1 MEATDLTG
9 EVAGDV
15 VGDAGKTVAIV
26 NPEASSGAARKRWE
40 TIREALGVHFPGLE
54 ARMTEA
60 RGHASVLCREALE
73 AGADTILSIGGDGT
87 TNEVLCGFVDERGDN
102 RFPAATLGILAAGTG
117 GDFQR
122 MFGRVRV
129 QRQVERVCAAVPR
142 AVDYG
147 VAHFTDPDGQPRARP
162 FLNIASIGVSGEVV
176 RKVNESTA
184 QLGPTAK
191 YLIGTL
197 KGIRVWRNAQVM
209 IQLDEEIDAARTA
222 DADVQPNVQP
232 DVQIGRRVDLT
243 LGVVSNGQYFGAGMW
258 VCPTAQIDDGRLDCI
273 EVVGMSRSRLI
284 AALAKVFRGKHMRVE
299 GITHRQVQ
307 RVAFMPIS
315 DAVDVAIEIDGEQVG
330 RLPARFEIK
339 PGALRIRIS

>member
-1 MEATDLTG
+1 VTTDTT
-9 EVAGDV
+9 
-15 VGDAGKTVAIV
+15 DAGKTVAIV

-40 TIREALGVHFPGLE
+40 TIRDALAVHFPGLE
-54 ARMTEA
+54 ARMTEG
-60 RGHASVLCREALE
+60 RGHASVLSREALE

-87 TNEVLCGFVDERGDN
+87 TNEVLSGFVDEHGDN
-102 RFPAATLGILAAGTG
+102 RFPTATLGILAAGTG

-142 AVDYG
+142 NVDYG
-147 VAHFTDPDGQPRARP
+147 VAHFTDAEGQPRTRP

-197 KGIRVWRNAQVM
+197 KGIRVWRNVQVV
-209 IQLDEEIDAARTA
+209 IRCDEEIDAARIA
-222 DADVQPNVQP
+222 SDGEE
-232 DVQIGRRVDLT
+232 IGRRVDLT
-243 LGVVSNGQYFGAGMW
+243 LGIVGNGQYFGAGMW
-258 VCPTAQIDDGRLDCI
+258 VCPMAEIDDGRLDCI
-273 EVVGMSRSRLI
+273 EVVGMSRTRLV
-284 AALAKVFRGKHMRVE
+284 AALAKVFRGKHLRVD
-299 GITHRQVQ
+299 GITHRQVK
-307 RVAFMPIS
+307 RVAFLPVS

>member
-1 MEATDLTG
+1 MNATEMTS
-9 EVAGDV
+9 EVV
-15 VGDAGKTVAIV
+15 PDAGKTVAIV

-40 TIREALGVHFPGLE
+40 TIRDALNVHFPGLE
-54 ARMTEA
+54 ARMTEC
-60 RGHASVLCREALE
+60 RGHATMLCREALE

-87 TNEVLCGFVDERGDN
+87 TNEVLCGFVDERGEN
-102 RFPAATLGILAAGTG
+102 RFPNATLGILAAGTG

-129 QRQVERVCAAVPR
+129 QRQVERVCAAAPR
-142 AVDYG
+142 NVDYG
-147 VAHFTDPDGQPRARP
+147 VAHFTDAAGQPQSRP

-197 KGIRVWRNAQVM
+197 KGIRVWRNVQVV
-209 IQLDEEIDAARTA
+209 IRCDEEIDAALSA
-222 DADVQPNVQP
+222 GHGDGDG
-232 DVQIGRRVDLT
+232 DGEQIGRRVDLT
-243 LGVVSNGQYFGAGMW
+243 LGIVANGQYFGAGMW
-258 VCPTAQIDDGRLDCI
+258 VCPTAEIDDGRLDCV
-273 EVVGMSRSRLI
+273 EVVGMSRTRLV
-284 AALAKVFRGKHMRVE
+284 AALAKVFRGKHMRVD
-299 GITHRQVQ
+299 GITHRQAK
-307 RVAFMPIS
+307 RVAFLPVS

>member
-1 MEATDLTG
+1 MEATESS
-9 EVAGDV
+9 EVV
-15 VGDAGKTVAIV
+15 TDAGKTVAIV
-26 NPEASSGAARKRWE
+26 NPQASSGAARKRWE

-73 AGADTILSIGGDGT
+73 AGADTILSVGGDGT

-147 VAHFTDPDGQPRARP
+147 VAHFTDPDGQLRARP

-184 QLGPTAK
+184 QLGPTTK

-197 KGIRVWRNAQVM
+197 KGIRVWRNVQVV
-209 IQLDEEIDAARTA
+209 ICLDDEIDAARTA
-222 DADVQPNVQP
+222 DGSAE
-232 DVQIGRRVDLT
+232 IGRRVDLT
-243 LGVVSNGQYFGAGMW
+243 LAVVGNGQYFGAGMW
-258 VCPTAQIDDGRLDCI
+258 VCPTAQIDDGLLDSI
-273 EVVGMSRSRLI
+273 EVVGMSRTRLV
-284 AALAKVFRGKHMRVE
+284 AALAKVFRGKHLRVA

-307 RVAFMPIS
+307 RVAFMPVS
-315 DAVDVAIEIDGEQVG
+315 DAADIPIEIDGEQVG

>member
-1 MEATDLTG
+1 MEATELTRQ
-9 EVAGDV
+9 VST
-15 VGDAGKTVAIV
+15 DAGKTVAIV

-40 TIREALGVHFPGLE
+40 TIREALAVHFPGLE

-87 TNEVLCGFVDERGDN
+87 TNEVLCGFVDERGEN

-122 MFGRVRV
+122 MFGRVGVR
-129 QRQVERVCAAVPR
+129 RQVERVCAAVPR
-142 AVDYG
+142 SVDYG
-147 VAHFTDPDGQPRARP
+147 VAHFTDPAGQPSSRP

-184 QLGPTAK
+184 GLGPTAK

-197 KGIRVWRNAQVM
+197 KGIRVWRNVQVVVRC
-209 IQLDEEIDAARTA
+209 DDEIDATA
-222 DADVQPNVQP
+222 DDSAQL
-232 DVQIGRRVDLT
+232 GRRVDLT
-243 LGVVSNGQYFGAGMW
+243 LGVIGNGQYFGAGMW
-258 VCPTAQIDDGRLDCI
+258 VCPTAEIDDGALECI
-273 EVVGMSRSRLI
+273 EVVGMSRTRLV
-284 AALAKVFRGKHMRVE
+284 AALAKVFRGKHLRVE
-299 GITHRQVQ
+299 GIAHRQVR
-307 RVAFMPIS
+307 RVAFQPVS
-315 DAVDVAIEIDGEQVG
+315 DEVDVAIEIDGEQVG

>member
-1 MEATDLTG
+1 MEAAESS
-9 EVAGDV
+9 EVAIG
-15 VGDAGKTVAIV
+15 AGKTVAIV

-40 TIREALGVHFPGLE
+40 TIRDALAVHFPGLE
-54 ARMTEA
+54 ARLTEA

-73 AGADTILSIGGDGT
+73 AGADTILAIGGDGT
-87 TNEVLCGFVDERGDN
+87 TNEVLSGFVDERGDN

-129 QRQVERVCAAVPR
+129 QRQVERVCAATPR

-147 VAHFTDPDGQPRARP
+147 VAHFTDAQGQLRARP

-197 KGIRVWRNAQVM
+197 KGIRVWRNVQVV
-209 IQLDEEIDAARTA
+209 IRYDEEIDQTGEE
-222 DADVQPNVQP
+222 
-232 DVQIGRRVDLT
+232 IGRRVDLT
-243 LGVVSNGQYFGAGMW
+243 LGIVGNGQYFGAGMW
-258 VCPTAQIDDGRLDCI
+258 VCPMAEIDDGRLDCV
-273 EVVGMSRSRLI
+273 EVIGMSRTRLV
-284 AALAKVFRGKHMRVE
+284 AALAKVFRGKHLRVN
-299 GITHRQVQ
+299 GISHRQVQ
-307 RVAFMPIS
+307 RVAFTPVS

-330 RLPARFEIK
+330 RLPARFEVK

>member
-1 MEATDLTG
+1 MEATESS
-9 EVAGDV
+9 EVAT
-15 VGDAGKTVAIV
+15 DAGKTVAIV

-40 TIREALGVHFPGLE
+40 TIREALAVHFPGLE

-60 RGHASVLCREALE
+60 RGHASALCREALE

-87 TNEVLCGFVDERGDN
+87 TNEVLSGFVDERGDN

-129 QRQVERVCAAVPR
+129 QRQVERVCAATPR
-142 AVDYG
+142 SVDYG
-147 VAHFTDPDGQPRARP
+147 VAHFTDAEGQLRARP

-184 QLGPTAK
+184 QL
-191 YLIGTL
+191 
-197 KGIRVWRNAQVM
+197 KGIRVWRNVQVV
-209 IQLDEEIDAARTA
+209 IRCDEEIDQTGEE
-222 DADVQPNVQP
+222 
-232 DVQIGRRVDLT
+232 IGRRVDLT
-243 LGVVSNGQYFGAGMW
+243 LGIVGNGQYFGAGMW
-258 VCPTAQIDDGRLDCI
+258 VCPMAEIDDGRLDCV
-273 EVVGMSRSRLI
+273 EVIGMSRTRLV
-284 AALAKVFRGKHMRVE
+284 AALAKVFRGKHLRVN
-299 GITHRQVQ
+299 GISHRPVK
-307 RVAFMPIS
+307 RVAFTPVS

>member
-1 MEATDLTG
+1 MEPTESC
-9 EVAGDV
+9 EVATN
-15 VGDAGKTVAIV
+15 AGKTVAIV

-40 TIREALGVHFPGLE
+40 TIREALAVHFPGLE
-54 ARMTEA
+54 AHMTEA

-73 AGADTILSIGGDGT
+73 AGADTILSVGGDGT

-102 RFPAATLGILAAGTG
+102 RFPQATLGILAAGTG

-129 QRQVERVCAAVPR
+129 QRQVERVCAAAPR

-147 VAHFTDPDGQPRARP
+147 VAHFVDAEGQSRARP

-197 KGIRVWRNAQVM
+197 KGIRVWRNVQVV
-209 IQLDEEIDAARTA
+209 IRCDEEIDAAA
-222 DADVQPNVQP
+222 AEGGEE
-232 DVQIGRRVDLT
+232 IGRRVDLT
-243 LGVVSNGQYFGAGMW
+243 LGIVGNGQYFGAGMW
-258 VCPTAQIDDGRLDCI
+258 VCPMAEIDDGRLDCI
-273 EVVGMSRSRLI
+273 EVIGMSRTRLV
-284 AALAKVFRGKHMRVE
+284 AALAKVFRGKHLRVN
-299 GITHRQVQ
+299 GISHHQVQ
-307 RVAFMPIS
+307 RVAFLPVS

-330 RLPARFEIK
+330 RLPARFEVK